1 MAVEVALEPIMKGII
16 NMFACIVVLITGC
29 WVKIL
34 VLTRGGSRVVSVVL
48 GEAEQP
54 AA

>member
-1 MAVEVALEPIMKGII
+1 MAVEAALEPIVKDII

-29 WVKIL
+29 WVKML
-34 VLTRGGSRVVSVVL
+34 VLMRGGSRVVSVVL
-48 GEAEQP
+48 EKAEQP